1 MTPVVAAL
9 SGSVI
14 GLGSWLA
21 LMGLRGTAL
30 LGRGGRGRVAGS
42 SLGLS
47 WAAAGS
53 ASNAG
58 FSVRKIA
65 ISLAMA
71 GLVYVVTGW
80 IALALLVGGSIM
92 IFWGRLSPNK
102 HTAALADRGDAIASW
117 IEMLFGT
124 IAAGGG
130 FEKAIAVSARSAPK
144 PIRPEVE
151 RLAARIEVVPL
162 PQALRDFA
170 KDIAH
175 PACDKVATA
184 LTLASARGAQN
195 IVSLLRSQA
204 ASVRQ
209 DSQLLRSQQAGRSK
223 FLTSARIILGSTLAV
238 AAGIYLFD
246 DGYLE
251 PYGTAFGQLMLAAV
265 GAGFMGGYAML
276 VKMGQSKPPQR
287 YFEMKDAE
295 ASQTEN
301 PVAPQITDPVA
312 SQLANIQTSQMTGK
326 AASLGVQL

>member
-1 MTPVVAAL
+1 MAPVLAAL

-14 GLGSWLA
+14 GLGAWLA
-21 LMGLRGTAL
+21 LMGLRGKVL
-30 LGRGGRGRVAGS
+30 LSGRNHVARS
-42 SLGLS
+42 SLGS
-47 WAAAGS
+47 SRAATGS
-53 ASNAG
+53 SPNAA
-58 FSVRKIA
+58 FPIRKIA
-65 ISLAMA
+65 ISLVVA
-71 GLVYVVTGW
+71 GFVYFITQW
-80 IALALLVGGSIM
+80 IALAVLVGGSIS

-102 HTAALADRGDAIASW
+102 HTTALADRGDAIASW

-184 LTLASARGAQN
+184 LTLASAKGAQN

-223 FLTSARIILGSTLAV
+223 FLTSARIILGSTLFV

-251 PYGTAFGQLMLAAV
+251 PYGTAFGQLMLAMV

-276 VKMGQSKPPQR
+276 VKMGQSKAPQR
-287 YFEMKDAE
+287 YFELKD
-295 ASQTEN
+295 TETSRLKDTA
-301 PVAPQITDPVA
+301 V
-312 SQLANIQTSQMTGK
+312 SQMEDIK
-326 AASLGVQL
+326 VSQAVSLGVQP